1 MKLRA
6 IILILALIAFF
17 SVSTGGYL
25 YYSSIKESAFHEA
38 ERHMV
43 THTRVIKD
51 RVALFLSENLKSVK
65 ALAGLNDLQQALL
78 RPAEGNLARANTIL
92 DHFQDSLAVNVCY
105 VMDTAGKTIAS
116 SNRKT
121 ASSFVGKNYGFR
133 PYFGHAIKGIPAVY
147 MALGVTSGR
156 RGVYYSHPVYDVTQ
170 SDPIGVAI
178 VKAPI
183 DRIERE
189 LNYRN
194 HSYENVVLITDPNGV
209 IFISD
214 HENWLY
220 KVLWKS
226 TDEQIAQIAST
237 RQFGNG
243 PWQWSGLVLKDNNR
257 AVKASGGEYLIHQEN
272 IDNYPGWKIIHLS
285 NLSSIKR
292 MISDS
297 FIKSTGYITL
307 IICIIVGLSVFFL
320 YNRASSDIVK
330 RKRAEQALQDR
341 ENLLRTVINA
351 TKEAMIAIG
360 QDGLITIFNPAAEQM
375 FGQKRENMIGQTL
388 DVLMP
393 ENYRTQHAGFIRSY
407 FSKGEPKS
415 AIGKTMELPA
425 IRGDHTVFSMEIS
438 LATGNYGNK
447 RFVIAV
453 ARDITARKRAEAE
466 LRESEQNYRSIY
478 NAANDTIFIHDIKSG
493 EILDVNERIQDVYGY
508 TPDEAKRL
516 NVGAISSGEA
526 PYTQEHALEWI
537 VKAADGKPQLFE
549 WLSKD
554 KHGRLFWVEVNLKK
568 VVIGG
573 RDRLLAVVRDIDAR
587 KRNEET
593 QNKLQV
599 QIQQS
604 QRLESIGTLA
614 GGIAHDFNNLL
625 MTIEGS
631 ASLMLYDIE
640 PDHPHFDILQNIEKQ
655 VRSGAKLTA
664 QLLGYARKGKYEL
677 KPVDLNYLVEETLE
691 TFGRT
696 KKEIRIQPNLSD
708 DLSIIEA
715 DPGQIEQMLLNLC
728 INASD
733 AMPEGG
739 ELKIKTENVT
749 HKVMKSEVFQPTPG
763 QYVLLA
769 ITDSGIGM
777 NQVTQERIFEPFY
790 TTKEMGRGTGLGMA
804 SVYGVVKSHGGF
816 IDVESKK
823 GSGTTFRIYLPASE
837 KAVEETPEDLPEVTE
852 ESGTILLVD
861 DEQMVCAVG
870 TQMLQKFGYTV
881 LQAGSGREA
890 IDLYAENKD
899 EIDLVILD
907 MIMPDLSGGKVYD
920 RMKEINANVTVLL
933 SSGYSIDGQA
943 SEIMERGCDGFIQK
957 PFNMKLLSHKVLE
970 VLHKGR

>member
-1 MKLRA
+1 
-6 IILILALIAFF
+6 
-17 SVSTGGYL
+17 
-25 YYSSIKESAFHEA
+25 
-38 ERHMV
+38 
-43 THTRVIKD
+43 
-51 RVALFLSENLKSVK
+51 
-65 ALAGLNDLQQALL
+65 
-78 RPAEGNLARANTIL
+78 
-92 DHFQDSLAVNVCY
+92 
-105 VMDTAGKTIAS
+105 
-116 SNRKT
+116 
-121 ASSFVGKNYGFR
+121 
-133 PYFGHAIKGIPAVY
+133 
-147 MALGVTSGR
+147 
-156 RGVYYSHPVYDVTQ
+156 
-170 SDPIGVAI
+170 
-178 VKAPI
+178 
-183 DRIERE
+183 
-189 LNYRN
+189 
-194 HSYENVVLITDPNGV
+194 
-209 IFISD
+209 
-214 HENWLY
+214 
-220 KVLWKS
+220 
-226 TDEQIAQIAST
+226 
-237 RQFGNG
+237 
-243 PWQWSGLVLKDNNR
+243 
-257 AVKASGGEYLIHQEN
+257 
-272 IDNYPGWKIIHLS
+272 
-285 NLSSIKR
+285 
-292 MISDS
+292 
-297 FIKSTGYITL
+297 
-307 IICIIVGLSVFFL
+307 
-320 YNRASSDIVK
+320 VK

-341 ENLLRTVINA
+341 ENLLRTVINT

-375 FGQKRENMIGQTL
+375 FGQKRETMIGQTL
-388 DVLMP
+388 DMLMP

-407 FSKGEPKS
+407 FSKGEPKG

-549 WLSKD
+549 WLAKD

-568 VVIGG
+568 AVIGG

-640 PDHPHFDILQNIEKQ
+640 PDHPHYDILQNIEKQ

-696 KKEIRIQPNLSD
+696 KKEIRIQPNLAD

-739 ELKIKTENVT
+739 ELKIKTENVS

-790 TTKEMGRGTGLGMA
+790 TTKEMGRGTGLGLA

-823 GSGTTFRIYLPASE
+823 GVGTTFRIYLPASE
-837 KAVEETPEDLPEVTE
+837 KEVEETPEDLPEVTE

-890 IDLYAENKD
+890 IDLYQENKD
-899 EIDLVILD
+899 DIDLVILD